1 MQNEWEEL
9 DLSGTGKILLY
20 TTESIQVTQILKSGL
35 DAIVK
40 SPFITDD
47 DDCYIFGTSGY
58 LQLSQTGPIA
68 IFKAKENMQELLHI
82 AISGNRQFTI
92 LVIAHLCS
100 CPELVTIEAHGL
112 AFSGEHLLF
121 R

>member
-1 MQNEWEEL
+1 M
-9 DLSGTGKILLY
+9 
-20 TTESIQVTQILKSGL
+20 
-35 DAIVK
+35 
-40 SPFITDD
+40 
-47 DDCYIFGTSGY
+47 FGMSGY

-82 AISGNRQFTI
+82 AISGNRQFMI

-100 CPELVTIEAHGL
+100 RPELVTIEAHGL
-112 AFSGEHLLF
+112 AFSGEQLLF